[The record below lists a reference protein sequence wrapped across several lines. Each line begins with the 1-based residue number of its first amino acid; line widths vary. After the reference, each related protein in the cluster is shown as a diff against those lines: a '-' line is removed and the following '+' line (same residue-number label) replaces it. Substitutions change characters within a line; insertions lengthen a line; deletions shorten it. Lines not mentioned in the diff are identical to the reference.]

1 MSVIVRRLMQKEEC
15 YLKTKPDRK
24 TELLIISSTHVR
36 GRERENAVYLSIN
49 RMKLLIQ
56 LNFYHYEN
64 KQPPIHEPTS
74 PFHPYPQRHLVGI
87 A

>member
-49 RMKLLIQ
+49 HIEIINTTKFLQ
-56 LNFYHYEN
+56 L
-64 KQPPIHEPTS
+64 
-74 PFHPYPQRHLVGI
+74 
-87 A
+87 